1 MYVST
6 VSEHLKARLVQHY
19 RWLRNHGL
27 NDSHSGNASVRIG
40 EDIWITPTNACA
52 DSLIEQQLIKCHL
65 GKPPTKGAS
74 SDSLL
79 HLNVY
84 KKNPRA
90 NAVLHAH
97 GAYSVAITMDGKD
110 FYPIDFEGQY
120 YFGEKITVLSVPYR
134 DQFTQ
139 AHELAAEILAE
150 NPIVIVR
157 GHGVYAQAESLQMA
171 YKWLNSL
178 ELSAKT
184 TFLARQHGFKD
195 DPASLV

>member
-6 VSEHLKARLVQHY
+6 VSEHLQSRLVQYY

-27 NDSHSGNASVRIG
+27 NDSHSGNASVKIG
-40 EDIWITPTNACA
+40 EEVWITPTNACA
-52 DSLIEQQLIKCHL
+52 DSLTEQQLIKCYV

-74 SDSLL
+74 SDSTL
-79 HLNVY
+79 HLKVY
-84 KKNPRA
+84 EKNPQA

-120 YFGEKITVLSVPYR
+120 YFREKITVLSVPYR
-134 DQFTQ
+134 DQFTK

-150 NPIVIVR
+150 KPIVIVR

-171 YKWLNSL
+171 YKWLSSL

-184 TFLARQHGFKD
+184 TFLARQYGFKG
-195 DPASLV
+195 DPTLL

>member
-6 VSEHLKARLVQHY
+6 VSEHLQARLVQHY
-19 RWLRNHGL
+19 SWLRNHGL

-52 DSLIEQQLIKCHL
+52 DSLVEEQLIKCCL
-65 GKPPTKGAS
+65 GKPPTNRAS
-74 SDSLL
+74 SDAPL
-79 HLNVY
+79 HLKVY
-84 KKNPRA
+84 EKNPQA
-90 NAVLHAH
+90 HAVLHAH
-97 GAYSVAITMDGKD
+97 GAYSVAVTMDGKD

-134 DQFTQ
+134 EQFTK

-150 NPIVIVR
+150 KPIVIVR

-171 YKWLNSL
+171 YKWLCSL

-184 TFLARQHGFKD
+184 SFLARQNGFKG
-195 DPASLV
+195 DPSSL